1 MSVIEMN
8 NFKQFLIEIID
19 IGHNVTDDALN
30 ELDKLTDTFI
40 KNVDIYKYYSTYTV
54 YNYLAYLRD
63 NMTDKNFD
71 YFHLYFGE
79 IEFLKN

>member
-40 KNVDIYKYYSTYTV
+40 KNVDIYINIIAPIQY
-54 YNYLAYLRD
+54 
-63 NMTDKNFD
+63 
-71 YFHLYFGE
+71 
-79 IEFLKN
+79 III